1 MTPKGEGGSVVL
13 RRTLAFAVAILL
25 VVAPSAFGQEYVAGS
40 DGLGDP
46 FFPKAGNGGYD
57 TTHYSLTLDYDQ
69 PANFL
74 EGTAVINAKA
84 TQNLRRFNLDFRD
97 FYAISSVTVN
107 GEPASIARPGQQ
119 ELAISPAD
127 RLDSGSDF
135 TVEVDYAGKPKPIKD
150 PDKSIEGWI
159 PTDDGA
165 FVVNEPQGAPGWFPV
180 NDNPQD
186 KATYDFT
193 VTVPEGH
200 TVIANGQLVSH
211 NTAGGKET
219 WHWSEDSPMASYL
232 TTATN
237 GVFQTESRPTRCD
250 EGELLLCSYETEF
263 GLQMY
268 DAVDPTTRRGLN
280 DPPNPDLAYERLD
293 PQPEIIDFFSNL
305 YGDYPYT
312 SGGGIIDT
320 AHFVGYALESQTRAN
335 YQRIPTATTVVHEIS
350 HQWFGNAV
358 SIKVWPDIWLN
369 EGFATF
375 SEWIYAEQHGGDS
388 AAKTFDDLYATPES
402 DEDLWFPAPAALH
415 HPSQLFH
422 TPVYDRGAMT
432 LQALREKI
440 GDDTTF
446 FDILRAWYT
455 ENKSRSA
462 TSDESVTTADFI
474 ALAERET
481 GQQLDNFF
489 QVWLYEEGKPAPGS
503 W

>member
-1 MTPKGEGGSVVL
+1 VF

-25 VVAPSAFGQEYVAGS
+25 IGAPSAFGQEYVAGS

-46 FFPKAGNGGYD
+46 FFPNAGNGGYD
-57 TTHYSLTLDYDQ
+57 TTHYSLDLDYDQ

-74 EGTAVINAKA
+74 EGTAVIDATA
-84 TQNLRRFNLDFRD
+84 TQNLSRFNLDFRH
-97 FYAISSVTVN
+97 FYTISSVTVN
-107 GEPASIARPGQQ
+107 GKTAHFARGGEQ
-119 ELAISPAD
+119 ELKITPAD
-127 RLDSGSDF
+127 PLDSGSDF
-135 TVEVDYAGKPKPIKD
+135 KVRVDYSGNPKPIKD

-193 VTVPEGH
+193 VTVPAGN
-200 TVIANGQLVSH
+200 TVMANGNLVSH
-211 NTAGGKET
+211 TTAGGEET
-219 WHWSEDSPMASYL
+219 WQWSEDDPMASYL

-237 GVFQTESRPTRCD
+237 GVFETESRPARCD
-250 EGELLLCSYETEF
+250 QSELLLCSYTTDS

-268 DAVDPTTRRGLN
+268 DAVDPTTRRLVG
-280 DPPNPDLAYERLD
+280 DPPNPDLAYQRLD
-293 PQPEIIDFFSNL
+293 PQPEIIDYFSDL
-305 YGDYPYT
+305 VGQYPFT

-335 YQRIPTATTVVHEIS
+335 YQRIPLPPTVVHEIA

-375 SEWIYAEQHGGDS
+375 SEWIYAEDHGGPS
-388 AAKTFDDLYATPES
+388 AADTFDELYATPES
-402 DEDLWFPAPAALH
+402 DPFFKELWFPAPAALQR
-415 HPSQLFH
+415 PSQLFH

-440 GDDTTF
+440 GNDDTF
-446 FDILRAWYT
+446 FNLLSTWYT
-455 ENKSRSA
+455 ANRSQ
-462 TSDESVTTADFI
+462 SVTTDDTVTTEDFI
-474 ALAERET
+474 AHAEDKS
-481 GQQLDNFF
+481 GLDLDNFF
-489 QVWLYEEGKPAPGS
+489 QVWLYEEGKPES